1 MIFNKNKIFIT
12 KELYYTIKFIKNRII
27 YVPNDELKKKQ
38 KFFLK
43 AIKWL
48 YYCKVDTLN
57 CAKIH
62 SGKKWILKMDIKDF
76 FNSVPYN
83 SIEEV
88 IKKVCLRLNKS
99 EKLAEYLSLVTLNSK
114 LPTGASTSSHIA
126 NACFLPADKNIKSL
140 CNAFGVDYTRYVDD
154 LTFSSYSSENLKII
168 ESKVKKI
175 LNFYGYKTNQKKTK
189 YISDNKQQNILGLV
203 VNNYK
208 VRLSKEFKRKIR
220 AMLHS
225 YFVFISKK
233 NKDIK
238 YLAWNE
244 KRKQSL
250 KGYLAYI
257 KHTDRAFY
265 NQLKIYSNQLAN
277 RYCVEVYFEYL

>member
-12 KELYYTIKFIKNRII
+12 KELYYTVKFIKKRII

-48 YYCKVDTLN
+48 YYCKADTLN

-76 FNSVPYN
+76 FNSVPYT

-99 EKLAEYLSLVTLNSK
+99 EKFSDYLSLVTLNSK
-114 LPTGASTSSHIA
+114 LPTGAPTSSYIA
-126 NACFLPADKNIKSL
+126 NVCFLPIDKNISAL
-140 CNAFGVDYTRYVDD
+140 CNAISVDYTRYVDD
-154 LTFSSYSSENLKII
+154 LTFSSYSRENLKII
-168 ESKVKKI
+168 ENKVKAI
-175 LNFYGYKTNQKKTK
+175 LNFYGYKTNQNKTK
-189 YISDNKQQNILGLV
+189 FISDNKQQNILGLV

-208 VRLSKEFKRKIR
+208 VRLAKDFKRKIR

-225 YFVFISKK
+225 YFVFISRE

-238 YLAWNE
+238 YIAWDE

-250 KGYLAYI
+250 KGYLSYI
-257 KHTDRAFY
+257 KHTDKAFY
-265 NQLKIYSNQLAN
+265 HQLYIYSKKLAN
-277 RYCVEVYFEYL
+277 KYCVEVYLEYL

>member
-12 KELYYTIKFIKNRII
+12 KELYYTVKFIKNRII

-38 KFFLK
+38 RFFLK

-48 YYCKVDTLN
+48 YPYKINTQE

-88 IKKVCLRLNKS
+88 IKKICLRLNKN
-99 EKLAEYLSLVTLNSK
+99 EKLSDYLSLVTVNSK
-114 LPTGASTSSHIA
+114 LPVGAPTSSHIA
-126 NACFLPADKNIKSL
+126 NACFLPIDKNISAL

-154 LTFSSYSSENLKII
+154 LTFSSYSRENLKII
-168 ESKVKKI
+168 ENKVKEI
-175 LNFYGYKTNQKKTK
+175 LIFYGYKTNQKKTK

-208 VRLSKEFKRKIR
+208 VRLAKDFKRKIR

-225 YFVFISKK
+225 YFVFISRE

-257 KHTDRAFY
+257 KHTDKAFY
-265 NQLKIYSNQLAN
+265 NQLKIYSKKLACK
-277 RYCVEVYFEYL
+277 YCVEVYFEYL

>member
-12 KELYYTIKFIKNRII
+12 KELYYTVKFIKNRII
-27 YVPNDELKKKQ
+27 YVPNDELKRNQ
-38 KFFLK
+38 RIFLK
-43 AIKWL
+43 AIKRI
-48 YYCKVDTLN
+48 YYCKVNTLN

-62 SGKKWILKMDIKDF
+62 SGKKWILKLDIKDF

-88 IKKVCLRLNKS
+88 IKKVCLRFNKN
-99 EKLAEYLSLVTLNSK
+99 EKYPEYLSLVTVNSK
-114 LPTGASTSSHIA
+114 LPTGAPTSSHIA
-126 NACFLPADKNIKSL
+126 NACFLPIDKNIQSL
-140 CNAFGVDYTRYVDD
+140 CSTFGVDYTRYVDD
-154 LTFSSYSSENLKII
+154 LTFSAYNKETLKII
-168 ESKVKKI
+168 ENEVKGI
-175 LNFYGYKTNQKKTK
+175 LHFYGYKTNQNKTK

-208 VRLSKEFKRKIR
+208 IRLNKDFKRKIR

-225 YFVFISKK
+225 YCVFYSDG

-238 YLAWNE
+238 HLAWDE

-250 KGYLAYI
+250 KGYLSYI
-257 KHTDRAFY
+257 KHVDCVFY
-265 NQLKIYSNQLAN
+265 NQLKEYSKKLSHK
-277 RYCVEVYFEYL
+277 YFVVVNF